1 MADKR
6 IIDFSTL
13 TDLEDDDLL
22 LVGNSTDT
30 YNVKAKTLKDLVSS
44 IAEAAKEAADK
55 AVAAYDG
62 TANELA
68 ELATTVDTLSEAD
81 KSLTMTLE
89 GKVDGA
95 YVENGYLYLTS
106 NGAVVAG
113 PLGPFSGGGGSG
125 GGSGNNATLTVTNNT
140 GWLSKTVADGG
151 SCILSLTWSSLEDEM
166 ETGAGTLK
174 VTVNGMSKA
183 TLNVNQGA
191 VTVDVSSY
199 LSTGNNT
206 VRVTVSDVYG
216 NTRSVSFSITVV
228 ALVMA
233 SSFDSSAIYAAGES
247 IAFAFTPTGSVSKT
261 IHILMDDKEVYTTTT
276 TVSGRQMSATL
287 EGTTHGAHTIKA
299 YFDATINEET
309 VTSNVLLYE
318 IVVVDSTSDVPII
331 ASDFTTTTVE
341 QYTTLNIPYTVY
353 TPNSLT
359 SQVVLCANNAQVAS
373 LTVDRTQQTW
383 AYRPDS
389 VGSLELKIVSG
400 ETSKTFA
407 LTVTESSIDIEAETD
422 SLALYLTSYGRSN
435 NEENPGV
442 WSYEGIECQLD
453 NFNFTSDGWVLDD
466 DGITVLKVAGDARV
480 TIPYQPFA
488 KDFRGTGKTI
498 EIEFATSNVL
508 NYDSVILSCM
518 SGGRGIEITSQK
530 ATLKSEQSEIFTQYK
545 EDEHVRIAFVAEKRS
560 KNRLLYIY
568 INGIMSGAVQ
578 YPADDDFSQQ
588 TPVNISIGSNDC
600 TIDLYTIRVYD
611 NDLTRY
617 QILNNWI
624 ADTQVA
630 ETMLERYNHNNVY
643 DDYGSIVI
651 ANLPSDLPYMV
662 LTAAELPQYKG
673 DKKTISGYYVNPVDS
688 SKSFTFENA
697 EANVQGTSSQYY
709 PRKNYKIKFKGG
721 FTNNAGA
728 TSKTYALRDGAIPVN
743 TFTFKADVA
752 SSEGCNNVELV
763 RLYNDSCTYKTPAQ
777 EANSAVR
784 QGIDGFPI
792 VLFWN
797 DGSNISFVGKYNFN
811 NDKGTEDVFGFT
823 EGDESWEILN
833 NTSDRVLWKS
843 ADFSGTDWL
852 NDFEGRYP
860 EDNTDSTNLAAFAA
874 WIASTDTTA
883 ATDNALASSVTY
895 GSTTYTTDSA
905 EYRLAKFKAEL
916 GDWAELDSVYFYY
929 LFTELFL
936 MVDSRAKNAFPSFL
950 GDEVTA

>member
-1 MADKR
+1 MYNTTVYTNDGDRLINLVQWDSKVYIKLKVTEIKSAQPVHFYHKD
-6 IIDFSTL
+6 DSYALEVESTYGDGVL
-13 TDLEDDDLL
+13 TVKVPDLL
-22 LVGNSTDT
+22 LHSPYAIFGYVYSNEDNPTQQSLYGFKIPVAPRSKPSD
-30 YNVKAKTLKDLVSS
+30 YIYSDEGDYLIASDLLEQVKQYKADVEGYATTL
-44 IAEAAKEAADK
+44 AD
-55 AVAAYDG
+55 AVDAING
-62 TANELA
+62 FENELQQGLEEA
-68 ELATTVDTLSEAD
+68 EVDPDDLGLYQDPST
-81 KSLTMTLE
+81 
-89 GKVDGA
+89 G
-95 YVENGYLYLTS
+95 YVYPTYRGEISS
-106 NGAVVAG
+106 NGI
-113 PLGPFSGGGGSG
+113 PLAATGGGGGGGGS
-125 GGSGNNATLTVTNNT
+125 SGNNAVLTVTNTT
-140 GWLSKTVADGG
+140 GWLAKTVSASSDCKV
-151 SCILSLTWSSLEDEM
+151 SINWSSLENDI
-166 ETGAGTLK
+166 ETGDGTLTIK
-174 VTVNGMSKA
+174 LGNVVKA
-183 TLNVNQGA
+183 TMGISQGD
-191 VTVDVSSY
+191 VTIDVSSY
-199 LSTGNNT
+199 LASGTNKIKLQIA
-206 VRVTVSDVYG
+206 DAYE
-216 NTRSVSFSITVV
+216 NTRTVTFTITQVD
-228 ALVMA
+228 LSLA
-233 SSFDSSAIYAAGES
+233 SSFDASTAYTAGEPVS
-247 IAFAFTPTGSVSKT
+247 YTYTPTGAVEKT
-261 IHILMDDKEVYTTTT
+261 VYFIVDGTQVGMA
-276 TVSGRQMSATL
+276 TVTSSGRQQSQTL
-287 EGTTHGAHTIKA
+287 PAMTHGSHTLQV
-299 YFDATINEET
+299 YFTATIDGQEVQSNE
-309 VTSNVLLYE
+309 LYYE
-318 IVVVDSTSDVPII
+318 LTVVDSTSDIPII

-359 SQVVLCANNAQVAS
+359 SQVVLYANNVQIAS
-373 LTVDRTQQTW
+373 LTVDRIQQTW

-400 ETSKTFA
+400 ETSKTFT

-442 WSYEGIECQLD
+442 WSYEDIECQLD
-453 NFNFTSDGWVLDD
+453 NFNFTSDGWVLDN
-466 DGITVLKVAGDARV
+466 DGITTLKVTGDARV

-530 ATLKSEQSEIFTQYK
+530 AMLKSEQSEIFTQYK

-560 KNRLLYIY
+560 ENRLLYIY

-673 DKKTISGYYVNPVDS
+673 DKKTISGYYVDPVDS

-721 FTNNAGA
+721 FTNNAGT

-763 RLYNDSCTYKTPAQ
+763 RLYNDNCPYKTPAQ
-777 EANSAVR
+777 EKNSAVR

-797 DGSNISFVGKYNFN
+797 DGTNITFVGKQTAHVKLFLIY
-811 NDKGTEDVFGFT
+811 GET
-823 EGDESWEILN
+823 
-833 NTSDRVLWKS
+833 RV
-843 ADFSGTDWL
+843 DG
-852 NDFEGRYP
+852 
-860 EDNTDSTNLAAFAA
+860 
-874 WIASTDTTA
+874 
-883 ATDNALASSVTY
+883 NALE
-895 GSTTYTTDSA
+895 G
-905 EYRLAKFKAEL
+905 
-916 GDWAELDSVYFYY
+916 
-929 LFTELFL
+929 
-936 MVDSRAKNAFPSFL
+936 
-950 GDEVTA
+950 